1 MLQTPKRK
9 ELYAVEVFNGNNTS
23 RVHLSLLQHLKAL
36 SEGQPSKIF
45 KLQYGSRVLCIF
57 ESENNMVSEMK
68 RLQEDERFKK
78 SKPYFLFKTLKQVK
92 INVFE
97 GWWLFGGE
105 KVGLF

>member
-9 ELYAVEVFNGNNTS
+9 ELYAIEVFNGNNTS

-36 SEGQPSKIF
+36 SVGEPSKMF
-45 KLQYGSRVLCIF
+45 KLQYGSRVLCVF
-57 ESENNMVSEMK
+57 ESKNNMISVMK

-78 SKPYFLFKTLKQVK
+78 SKPYFLFKTLEEMKAD
-92 INVFE
+92 IFE
-97 GWWLFGGE
+97 DWWLFGGE

>member
-9 ELYAVEVFNGNNTS
+9 ELYAIEVFNGNNTS

-36 SEGQPSKIF
+36 SVGEPSKMF

-57 ESENNMVSEMK
+57 ESKNNMISVMK

-78 SKPYFLFKTLKQVK
+78 SKPYFLFKTLEEMKADVL
-92 INVFE
+92 E
-97 GWWLFGGE
+97 
-105 KVGLF
+105 